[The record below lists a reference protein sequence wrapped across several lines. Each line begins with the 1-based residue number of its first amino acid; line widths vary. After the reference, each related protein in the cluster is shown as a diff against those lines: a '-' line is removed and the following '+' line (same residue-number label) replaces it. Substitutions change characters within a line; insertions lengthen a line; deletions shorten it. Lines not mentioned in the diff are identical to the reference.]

1 MKKPNIVAN
10 FNFINMNGIKLTFN
24 RLNEQIFLTKD
35 FLYSNLEDLQN
46 IHNQYFEHD
55 KDIEYL
61 TELKKLLNK
70 KYSKN

>member
-35 FLYSNLEDLQN
+35 FLYSNLEDL
-46 IHNQYFEHD
+46 
-55 KDIEYL
+55 
-61 TELKKLLNK
+61 
-70 KYSKN
+70 